1 MDIIL
6 GSGSPRRKDLLLQM
20 GIEFS
25 VIIPE
30 ADESFNSDTN
40 VYDVAPEIAKRK
52 AESLIQ
58 NMKPDQILI
67 CCDTVVIHRGQILGK
82 PNNTEDAKNSLE
94 RLSNDSH
101 EVMSAVCMYQN
112 EGYLEFNEITKIEFN
127 TISKQE
133 IEFYINK
140 YKPFDKAGSYGIQEW
155 IGWTGVKRIDGSYSN
170 VIGLPTQKL
179 FHALKKWGLSPY

>member
-20 GIEFS
+20 GINFS
-25 VIIPE
+25 LMSPE
-30 ADESFNSDTN
+30 ADESFSSDMH
-40 VYDVAPEIAKRK
+40 VYEVAPHIAKRK
-52 AESLIQ
+52 AESLIH
-58 NMKPDQILI
+58 KIKSDQILI
-67 CCDTVVIHRGQILGK
+67 CCDTVVIHCGQILGK
-82 PNNTEDAKNSLE
+82 PINIEDAKKSIE
-94 RLSNDSH
+94 RLSGDTH

-112 EGYLEFNEITKIEFN
+112 EECIEFNEITRIEFN
-127 TISKQE
+127 TISKQD

-155 IGWTGVKRIDGSYSN
+155 IGWTGVKRIEGSYSN

-179 FHALKKWGLSPY
+179 FHALKKWGVSPY

>member
-25 VIIPE
+25 VIIPD
-30 ADESFNSDTN
+30 ANESFNSDTPI
-40 VYDVAPEIAKRK
+40 YEVAPEIAKRK

-58 NMKPDQILI
+58 NMKSDQILI

-82 PNNTEDAKNSLE
+82 PNNREDAKNSLE
-94 RLSNDSH
+94 RLSGDTH
-101 EVMSAVCMYQN
+101 EVMSAVCMYQH
-112 EGYLEFNEITKIEFN
+112 EECIEFNEITRIEFD
-127 TISKQE
+127 TISKE
-133 IEFYINK
+133 DIEFYINK

-155 IGWTGVKRIDGSYSN
+155 IGLIGVKRMEGSYSN

-179 FHALKKWGLSPY
+179 FHALNKWGVRPY